1 MTLMDRPKRTGRKLL
16 IASIGV
22 AAISYVACGG
32 DDSTSSTDGGK
43 TNGAGGDVGAAGA
56 LVANLV
62 APPIDSGVSTGG
74 GSGDS

>member
-1 MTLMDRPKRTGRKLL
+1 MDRPKRTGRKLL

-32 DDSTSSTDGGK
+32 DDSTSTTDGGS
-43 TNGAGGDVGAAGA
+43 TTGASGHMGAAGA
-56 LVANLV
+56 VVANLV
-62 APPIDSGVSTGG
+62 APPIDSGVGTGG